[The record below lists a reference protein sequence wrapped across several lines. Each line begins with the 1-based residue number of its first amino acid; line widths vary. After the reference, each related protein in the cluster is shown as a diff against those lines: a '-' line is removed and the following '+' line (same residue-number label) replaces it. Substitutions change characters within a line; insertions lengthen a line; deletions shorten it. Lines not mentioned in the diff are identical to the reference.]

1 MWKKTG
7 GNLKELPMAK
17 TGIMWTTNNDIVV
30 VQLLSVSDSLWP
42 CGLQHAKLP
51 CPSLSPGVCS
61 NSCLLSLWCYLI
73 MILCAQSL
81 QPCLTLW
88 DPMDYSL
95 PGSSVYGILQA
106 RILEQV
112 VIPFFRGSSQP
123 RDQTHM
129 SALLKDS
136 LPLSHQGSPI
146 MLLLDFNP

>member
-30 VQLLSVSDSLWP
+30 VQLLSVSDSMCP
-42 CGLQHAKLP
+42 YGLQHAKLP

-88 DPMDYSL
+88 DPMDCSL
-95 PGSSVYGILQA
+95 PGSSVYGIFQA

-129 SALLKDS
+129 SRIAEGFFTAEPPGK
-136 LPLSHQGSPI
+136 PNNVI
-146 MLLLDFNP
+146 IRF

>member
-17 TGIMWTTNNDIVV
+17 TGIIWTTNNDIV

-42 CGLQHAKLP
+42 YGLQHAKLP

-88 DPMDYSL
+88 DPMDCSL
-95 PGSSVYGILQA
+95 PGSSVYGILQT

-112 VIPFFRGSSQP
+112 VIPFFRGSFQP

-129 SALLKDS
+129 PRIAEGFFTAEPPGK
-136 LPLSHQGSPI
+136 PNNVI
-146 MLLLDFNP
+146 IRF

>member
-88 DPMDYSL
+88 DPMDCSL

-129 SALLKDS
+129 SRIAEGFFTAEPPGK
-136 LPLSHQGSPI
+136 PNNVI
-146 MLLLDFNP
+146 IRF